1 MQSITNLQELS
12 FVQNVKNDFHART
25 ENDITLKLLSVRF
38 YLLLAS
44 FISFDTAKFLNI
56 FEPFFYLGLRLKQLM
71 DKLLSHQSPIETKRS
86 FKLM

>member
-12 FVQNVKNDFHART
+12 FVQNVGNDFHART

>member
-12 FVQNVKNDFHART
+12 FVQNVRNDFHART

-56 FEPFFYLGLRLKQLM
+56 FEPFFYLDLRLKQLM
-71 DKLLSHQSPIETKRS
+71 DKLLSHQTPIETKTS